1 MPLPGWSYEYRH
13 SSWIGC
19 LTTETPMASLHGNF
33 DAAFSSKD
41 GVNQRLVIQAIL
53 SPKGP
58 LEKR

>member
-1 MPLPGWSYEYRH
+1 
-13 SSWIGC
+13 
-19 LTTETPMASLHGNF
+19 MASLHGNF